1 MKLRRLSIFSV
12 GIAIVVLSA
21 VIAPSAPAALK
32 NTQVD
37 AYLKSAVASK
47 VLANPGV
54 LLLDP
59 VTGETIFEKD
69 ADSLRMPAS
78 LLKLFTA
85 ASILNYV
92 QPDFRFTTEILTGAE
107 ANTLMISG
115 SLDPWMTRNDTVS
128 KKFNRVSL
136 PAIYRAALKK
146 LDAENGAPIKTL
158 QIQYSDIFSDDLAF
172 IKSQFQA
179 RHIKVT
185 TLKVTNEDTHL
196 FAKELIAKYQSPTL
210 QEIVDWMLL
219 WSNNTLGDRLGL
231 YAAMKAGYGYSPKGI
246 QQTYLKTLDELN
258 IPTTGF
264 NAVDGS
270 GLSRSNRVSTRM
282 LAQLLLKTYKT
293 EKYRSIYEG
302 LPVGGETGTLSKRF
316 IKSAPKA
323 IGLARAKTGTLTGVV
338 SLAGYVQ
345 GGDHEYIFVVVAD
358 KVAPYPSASKAARDA
373 IDKIIASFAKPIS
386 RAAL

>member
-231 YAAMKAGYGYSPKGI
+231 YAAMKAGNGYSPKGI
-246 QQTYLKTLDELN
+246 QQTYLKTLDGLN
-258 IPTTGF
+258 ISTTGF

-282 LAQLLLKTYKT
+282 LAQLLLKTYMT
-293 EKYRSIYEG
+293 DKYQAIYNG
-302 LPVGGETGTLSKRF
+302 LPIGGVSGTLSKRF
-316 IKSAPKA
+316 VKSAPKA
-323 IGLARAKTGTLTGVV
+323 IGLARAKTGVLTGVV

-345 GGDHEYIFVVVAD
+345 GGDHEYIFVIVAD
-358 KVAPYPSASKAARDA
+358 KVAPSESASKAACDA

-386 RAAL
+386 S

>member
-1 MKLRRLSIFSV
+1 MKLRRLSMFSA
-12 GIAIVVLSA
+12 GIAIVVLS
-21 VIAPSAPAALK
+21 VTIAPSAPAALK

-54 LLLDP
+54 ILLDP
-59 VTGETIFEKD
+59 VTGEIIFEKD

-85 ASILNYV
+85 TSILNYM
-92 QPDFRFTTEILTGAE
+92 QPDFRFNTEILTGAE
-107 ANTLMISG
+107 PNTLMISG
-115 SLDPWMTRNDTVS
+115 SLDPWMTRSDAVA
-128 KKFNRVSL
+128 KKYNRVSL
-136 PAIYRAALKK
+136 PSIFRTALKK
-146 LDAENGAPIKTL
+146 LDVENGSPIKTL
-158 QIQYSDIFSDDLAF
+158 QIQYADIFSDDLAF

-185 TLKVTNEDTHL
+185 TLKVTNADTHL
-196 FAKELIAKYQSPTL
+196 FAKESIAKYQSPTL

-231 YAAMKAGYGYSPKGI
+231 YAARKAGYGYSAKGI
-246 QQTYLKTLDELN
+246 QQTDLKTLNELS
-258 IPTTGF
+258 IHSTGF
-264 NAVDGS
+264 KAVDGS

-282 LAQLLLKTYKT
+282 LAELLLKTYKSD
-293 EKYRSIYEG
+293 KYGAIYQG
-302 LPVGGETGTLSKRF
+302 LPIGGKTGTLSKRF

-345 GGDHEYIFVVVAD
+345 GGDHDYIFVIVAD
-358 KVAPYPSASKAARDA
+358 KVPPSAAASKSARDA
-373 IDKIIASFAKPIS
+373 IDKIIASFAKPIAS
-386 RAAL
+386 V

>member
-1 MKLRRLSIFSV
+1 
-12 GIAIVVLSA
+12 
-21 VIAPSAPAALK
+21 
-32 NTQVD
+32 
-37 AYLKSAVASK
+37 
-47 VLANPGV
+47 
-54 LLLDP
+54 
-59 VTGETIFEKD
+59 
-69 ADSLRMPAS
+69 
-78 LLKLFTA
+78 
-85 ASILNYV
+85 
-92 QPDFRFTTEILTGAE
+92 
-107 ANTLMISG
+107 MISG

-185 TLKVTNEDTHL
+185 TLKVTNADTHL

-219 WSNNTLGDRLGL
+219 WSNNTIGDRLGL

-282 LAQLLLKTYKT
+282 LAQLLLKTYMT
-293 EKYRSIYEG
+293 DKYQTIYNG
-302 LPVGGETGTLSKRF
+302 LPIGGVSGTLSKRF
-316 IKSAPKA
+316 VKSAPKA
-323 IGLARAKTGTLTGVV
+323 IGLARAKTGVLTGVV

-345 GGDHEYIFVVVAD
+345 GGDHEYIFVIVAD
-358 KVAPYPSASKAARDA
+358 KVAPSESASKAACDA

-386 RAAL
+386 S